1 MKSVRAVCF
10 RAAVFLLA
18 VGLSFSFANA
28 ATNQILTG
36 QVLAGSI
43 PIKRATVTLYGTVY
57 ACVPDPCVS
66 ASKPVEETT
75 TDAEG
80 RFSFDLSKA
89 HTKVQKMVVPG
100 SQDNLTER
108 ELPEK
113 EQAPQAGS
121 LFVVASGGDAGK
133 GDNPA
138 IKLVTALGSA
148 PREGRVTINELTTA
162 VAVFPLNTIPGGFAP
177 KAESLVLACQLEDPV
192 MGRLRPV
199 FDRGAN
205 SPALVNTLADILH
218 GCVTSAGPKSSECE
232 SLFKVATTERW
243 LQRPDNTLQA
253 MENIVSTWGHGQSSA
268 FALLP
273 KELPYTPVLER
284 PPAGWLLSLNMK
296 IPGLHRP
303 TQIFADWGDRTLW
316 ILNRGNDSLVELST
330 EPKDLAAPVLG
341 ERKLPPAVR
350 THPVAFSF
358 PATGFDYGNNDR
370 PQPPGWFS
378 ERSAWLVD
386 DKLIFL
392 KKDGSLCGK
401 PLNNLGLK
409 DAEGIASCFLS
420 GGDDL
425 CIANAGTNEIVVVKQ
440 PDDTRCD
447 GAKLLTKLKDRKVAS
462 PDLNLAEPAHLLE
475 CNRNLPYTWITNRAN
490 RSVSVYRDFDPRVTI
505 QAGTPL
511 RGGGLAE
518 PEDLACDRGG
528 GVWIA
533 NHARNSNSVTEFA
546 GYFDG
551 HTMVLKTLSPESGYS
566 GAGLNRPYGVA
577 VDDLGNVWVSNE
589 GNDSLTVFIGAGQTQ

>member
-1 MKSVRAVCF
+1 MKSLRALCF
-10 RAAVFLLA
+10 RAGVVLLA

-36 QVLAGSI
+36 QVLAGI
-43 PIKRATVTLYGTVY
+43 TPIKRATVTLYGTAY

-66 ASKPVEETT
+66 VSKPVEETT
-75 TDAEG
+75 TDGEG

-89 HTKVQKMVVPG
+89 HTKVQKTDVPG

-121 LFVVASGGDAGK
+121 LYVVAGGGDAGR

-138 IKLVTALGSA
+138 IKLVAALGGA
-148 PREGRVTINELTTA
+148 PPEGHVTINELTTA

-177 KAESLVLACQLEDPV
+177 KAESFVLACQLVDPV
-192 MGRLRPV
+192 TGKLRSL

-205 SPALVNTLADILH
+205 SSALINTLADILH
-218 GCVTSAGPKSSECE
+218 GCVTSAGPKSSECD

-243 LQRPDNTLQA
+243 HQKPADTLQA
-253 MENIVSTWGHGQSSA
+253 MANIVSTWGHGQSSA

-273 KELPYTPVLER
+273 KERPYTPVLDHA
-284 PPAGWLLSLNMK
+284 PAGWLLSLNMK

-316 ILNRGNDSLVELST
+316 ILNRGSDSLVELST

-341 ERKLPPAVR
+341 ERKLPSAVR
-350 THPVAFSF
+350 THPTAFWF
-358 PATGFDYGNNDR
+358 PPSGMDYGSGDR
-370 PQPPGWFS
+370 PEPPGWFS

-392 KKDGSLCGK
+392 KKDGSPCGK
-401 PLNNLGLK
+401 PLNSLGLK
-409 DAEGIASCFLS
+409 DAEGITSCFVF
-420 GGDDL
+420 GGEDL
-425 CIANAGTNEIVVVKQ
+425 CIANAGANEIVVVKQ
-440 PDDTRCD
+440 PDYTRCD
-447 GAKLLTKLKDRKVAS
+447 DAKLVGKLNGKAGT
-462 PDLNLAEPAHLLE
+462 PDLSLAEPAHLLS

-490 RSVSVYRDFDPRVTI
+490 SSVSVYNDLDRTVTL
-505 QAGTPL
+505 QPGSPFH
-511 RGGGLAE
+511 GGGLAE
-518 PEDLACDRGG
+518 PEDIACDRGG

-533 NHARNSNSVTEFA
+533 NHARNSNSVTELA

-551 HTMVLKTLSPESGYS
+551 HSIVLRTLSPESGYS

-589 GNDSLTVFIGAGQTQ
+589 GNDSVTVFIGAGQTQ

>member
-1 MKSVRAVCF
+1 MKSVRVVCF

-36 QVLAGSI
+36 QVLAGI
-43 PIKRATVTLYGTVY
+43 TPIKHTTVTLYGTVY

-66 ASKPVEETT
+66 VSKPVEETT

-89 HTKVQKMVVPG
+89 NTKVQKMDVPG
-100 SQDNLTER
+100 SRDQITER
-108 ELPEK
+108 ELEEK
-113 EQAPQAGS
+113 EQTPQSGS
-121 LFVVASGGDAGK
+121 LFLVASGGDAGK

-138 IKLVTALGSA
+138 IKLVAALGSA
-148 PREGRVTINELTTA
+148 PPEGRVTINELTTT

-177 KAESLVLACQLEDPV
+177 RAESFVLACQLVDPV
-192 MGRLRPV
+192 TGRLRPV

-218 GCVTSAGPKSSECE
+218 GCVTSAGPKSNECD
-232 SLFKVATTERW
+232 SLFKVAT
-243 LQRPDNTLQA
+243 LQRWHQKPENTLQA
-253 MENIVSTWGHGQSSA
+253 MANIVSTWGHGQSSA

-273 KELPYTPVLER
+273 TERPYTPVLER

-296 IPGLHRP
+296 DLGLHRP
-303 TQIFADWGDRTLW
+303 TQIFVDWGNRTLW

-330 EPKDLAAPVLG
+330 EPKDLGAPVLG
-341 ERKLPPAVR
+341 ERKLPLAVR
-350 THPVAFSF
+350 THPAAFWF
-358 PATGFDYGNNDR
+358 PPTGFDYGNNDR
-370 PQPPGWFS
+370 PQPTGWFS

-392 KKDGSLCGK
+392 KKDGSLCGT
-401 PLNNLGLK
+401 PLNSLGLK
-409 DAEGIASCFLS
+409 DAEGITSCFLS
-420 GGDDL
+420 GGEDL
-425 CIANAGTNEIVVVKQ
+425 CIANAGANEIVVVKQ
-440 PDDTRCD
+440 PDYTRCE
-447 GAKLLTKLKDRKVAS
+447 GAKLLGKLNAKS
-462 PDLNLAEPAHLLE
+462 GTPDLGLAEPAHLVR
-475 CNRNLPYTWITNRAN
+475 CFRNQSDIWITNRAN
-490 RSVSVYRDFDPRVTI
+490 SSVSAYHDYERTVT
-505 QAGTPL
+505 L
-511 RGGGLAE
+511 RPGSPYHGGGLAE
-518 PEDLACDRGG
+518 PEDIACDGGG

-533 NHARNSNSVTEFA
+533 NHARNSNSVTELA

-551 HTMVLKTLSPESGYS
+551 HANVFKALSPESGYS